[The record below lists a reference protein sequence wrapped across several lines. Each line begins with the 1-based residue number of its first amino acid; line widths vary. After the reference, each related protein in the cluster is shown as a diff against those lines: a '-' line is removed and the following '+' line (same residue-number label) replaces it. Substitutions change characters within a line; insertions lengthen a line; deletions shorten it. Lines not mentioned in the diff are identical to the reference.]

1 MVRDVGI
8 GAGEEEKG
16 EGGRRYHSRDG
27 VLTQE
32 QARGGDA
39 RFQECHHPPVSWIDA

>member
-32 QARGGDA
+32 QARGEMLG
-39 RFQECHHPPVSWIDA
+39 FKNVTTHL